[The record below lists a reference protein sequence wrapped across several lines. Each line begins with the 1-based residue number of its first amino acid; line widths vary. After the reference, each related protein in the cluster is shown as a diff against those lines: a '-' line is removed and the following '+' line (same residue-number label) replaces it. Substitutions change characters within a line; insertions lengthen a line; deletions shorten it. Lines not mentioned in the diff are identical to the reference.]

1 VNSSEEG
8 LAGQTE
14 LDRKLESPFD
24 QAQLLA
30 SALGLTQEMLL
41 KAEQEDWQQVAD
53 LEIARRRDLELCF
66 SVAITEAKGE
76 LIAEA
81 LAVLLHLNEELL
93 SALTVARH
101 HAKQARELQLVGQ
114 AAASTYH
121 STRDLA

>member
-1 VNSSEEG
+1 
-8 LAGQTE
+8 
-14 LDRKLESPFD
+14 
-24 QAQLLA
+24 
-30 SALGLTQEMLL
+30 MLL
-41 KAEQEDWQQVAD
+41 KAEQGDWQQVAD